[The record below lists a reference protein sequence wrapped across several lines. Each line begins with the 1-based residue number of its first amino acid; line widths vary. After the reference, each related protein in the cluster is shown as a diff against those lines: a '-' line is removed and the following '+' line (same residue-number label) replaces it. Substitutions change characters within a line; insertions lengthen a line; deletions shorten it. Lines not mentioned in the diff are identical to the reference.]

1 MRTAYQYRL
10 RPTASQIALMEQWL
24 ELLRKQNQ
32 LVAVA
37 QAGFNQAHDRRITQ
51 ATREDLGFFEL
62 DLLTPLWPALDDAPQ
77 EAATFA
83 PAVSKLD
90 KSFIRPSAA

>member
-1 MRTAYQYRL
+1 MRTAYQYHL

-37 QAGFNQAHDRRITQ
+37 QAGFNQAHNRRITQ
-51 ATREDLGFFEL
+51 ATREDFGFFEL
-62 DLLTPLWPALDDAPQ
+62 EPYDALAR
-77 EAATFA
+77 F
-83 PAVSKLD
+83 
-90 KSFIRPSAA
+90 